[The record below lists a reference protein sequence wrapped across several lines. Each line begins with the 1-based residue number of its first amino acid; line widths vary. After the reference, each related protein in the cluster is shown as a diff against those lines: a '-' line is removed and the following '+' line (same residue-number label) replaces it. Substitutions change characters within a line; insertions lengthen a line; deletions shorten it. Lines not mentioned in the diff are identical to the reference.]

1 MALRSTYAQMRTQCT
16 CGRFIKSE
24 TDAPFLS
31 QFISH
36 AKQGQEETASYIV
49 RPRSC
54 TDARP
59 SARLATASTM
69 YTCTAAG
76 SVSAMR

>member
-1 MALRSTYAQMRTQCT
+1 MRTQCT
-16 CGRFIKSE
+16 CGRLINSE
-24 TDAPFLS
+24 TDAPFLPQS
-31 QFISH
+31 VSH
-36 AKQGQEETASYIV
+36 AKHKRGGINSYIV

-69 YTCTAAG
+69 YTCTTAG
-76 SVSAMR
+76 SVSAIR